1 AIKKLN
7 TVKNEIEKG
16 KLSKLYIFVGDERRI
31 IDTYIKRISENYQ
44 TVSNYGQMI
53 TNLRNKGL
61 FNQSGC
67 YVLNNN
73 KEITEQDFKAFE
85 ASIKNDIVI
94 LTYDEMD
101 KRKKFFKDADKY
113 ITTVNKLNDMDV
125 MKYIKDELNRD
136 IPEMLVYAI
145 AMACGNDLYRID
157 NELNKLRYIDEIDIN
172 VLSDLITPIPDDE
185 IFKMIDSIAK
195 KESDNAMEIYYDLL
209 YMGESEIKIIHLLYM
224 KYKQLLL
231 VGSYINENNN
241 EIMNKTGLTYY
252 QVKNTRNMLQR
263 FMTPKNML
271 SNLRKIHETEI
282 NIKTGKEDIKLSTE
296 NLLLELMK

>member
-1 AIKKLN
+1 M
-7 TVKNEIEKG
+7 
-16 KLSKLYIFVGDERRI
+16 YIFVGDERRI

-224 KYKQLLL
+224 KYKQLFL

-282 NIKTGKEDIKLSTE
+282 NIKTGKEDIKLGTE